1 MNKSWQVWVDENHGY
16 VGQDGLLQFPDLFGQ
31 VAAVRSGNALAVL
44 DGFALIRLE
53 GEDAE
58 SFLQGQ
64 LSGDIREVGAEARFT
79 TYSTAK
85 GRMLASFLVWQ
96 QQAAYYLMVSADIC
110 QAIAKRLTMFVMRSK
125 VKVTVLNGAETG
137 LLGVRGAQ
145 LEAVIAQYFAK
156 PAASPLACWNKMP
169 MWPLHCLKVVSSSI

>member
-1 MNKSWQVWVDENHGY
+1 
-16 VGQDGLLQFPDLFGQ
+16 L
-31 VAAVRSGNALAVL
+31 AA
-44 DGFALIRLE
+44 
-53 GEDAE
+53 
-58 SFLQGQ
+58 
-64 LSGDIREVGAEARFT
+64 
-79 TYSTAK
+79 
-85 GRMLASFLVWQ
+85 ASS
-96 QQAAYYLMVSADIC
+96 YYLMVSADIC

-169 MWPLHCLKVVSSSI
+169 MWPLHCLEVVSSSI